1 MKKAKLQ
8 LALDDVTLEAALALA
23 ESARPYVDILEVGTP
38 LVIREGMHAVR
49 ALAEAFPEKEILAD
63 LKVMDAGE
71 YEAGIAFEAGADYC
85 TVLGCTDLITISG
98 CLKAAQAYDRNVFVD
113 MICVEDMAARVQQLE
128 AIGVTHIAA
137 HTGTDR
143 QTAGGAPLEDL
154 RILKAAAKR
163 SVVSVA
169 GGIAPDTVNAYLLAG
184 ADVVIVGGGIC
195 HAKDPAAAAKAIW
208 EKLQED

>member
-98 CLKAAQAYDRNVFVD
+98 CLKAAQAYGRNVLCSW
-113 MICVEDMAARVQQLE
+113 I
-128 AIGVTHIAA
+128 
-137 HTGTDR
+137 
-143 QTAGGAPLEDL
+143 
-154 RILKAAAKR
+154 
-163 SVVSVA
+163 
-169 GGIAPDTVNAYLLAG
+169 
-184 ADVVIVGGGIC
+184 
-195 HAKDPAAAAKAIW
+195 
-208 EKLQED
+208 